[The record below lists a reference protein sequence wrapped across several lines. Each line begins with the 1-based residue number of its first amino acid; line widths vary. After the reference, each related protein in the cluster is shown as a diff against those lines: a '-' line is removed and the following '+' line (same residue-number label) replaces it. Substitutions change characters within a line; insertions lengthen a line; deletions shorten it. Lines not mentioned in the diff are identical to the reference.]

1 MKMEMSKYFKTKCA
15 RKETI
20 LGFVFLLPSFLGVS
34 IFVLI
39 PFIDAVRRSFSE
51 TMTRRFVGL
60 ENYRLVFANEAF
72 KLAAKNTG
80 KFLLVCIPLL
90 LLLSL
95 FFSILLFSIG
105 RLQNVIKTTFLIPMV
120 IPAASIVL
128 LWRVFFDEYGMLNKI
143 IVHFG
148 GSGTDW
154 MNSSKAFYI
163 LVFTYIWKN
172 IGYDIILWLAGLN
185 GISQSVYEAASVDG
199 AGTFTKFIYIT
210 LPNLMSTLFI
220 VTVLSLINSFKVF
233 REAYLIAG
241 DYPHESIYMLQHVF
255 NNWFTN
261 LDIQKMCAGAVLVA
275 ITLLTVIIGIQKLT
289 GSDKEEVL

>member
-1 MKMEMSKYFKTKCA
+1 MGMSKYFRTKRA

-20 LGFVFLLPSFLGVS
+20 LGLGFLLPSFLGVS

-80 KFLLVCIPLL
+80 KFLLICIPLL

-95 FFSILLFSIG
+95 FFSVLLFSIG
-105 RLQNVIKTTFLIPMV
+105 KLQNVIKTTFLIPMV

-143 IVHFG
+143 IVHLG
-148 GSGTDW
+148 GNGTDW

-172 IGYDIILWLAGLN
+172 IGYDIILWIAGLN
-185 GISQSVYEAASVDG
+185 GISESVYEAASVDG
-199 AGTFTKFIYIT
+199 AGTVTKFIYIT

-289 GSDKEEVL
+289 RSDKEELL

>member
-1 MKMEMSKYFKTKCA
+1 MSKYFRTKRA

-20 LGFVFLLPSFLGVS
+20 LGLGFLLPSFLGVS

-80 KFLLVCIPLL
+80 KFLLICIPLL

-95 FFSILLFSIG
+95 FFSVLLFSIG
-105 RLQNVIKTTFLIPMV
+105 KLQNVIKTTFLIPMV

-143 IVHFG
+143 IVHLG
-148 GSGTDW
+148 GNGTDW

-172 IGYDIILWLAGLN
+172 IGYDIILWIAGLN
-185 GISQSVYEAASVDG
+185 GISESVYEAASVDG
-199 AGTFTKFIYIT
+199 AGTVTKFIYIT

-289 GSDKEEVL
+289 RSDKEELL

>member
-1 MKMEMSKYFKTKCA
+1 MKIPIEKYIRTKRA
-15 RKETI
+15 RKETL
-20 LGFVFLLPSFLGVS
+20 LGIGFLLPSLIGVS

-39 PFIDAVRRSFSE
+39 PFMDAIRRSFSE
-51 TMTRRFVGL
+51 TMTRKFVGF
-60 ENYRLVFANEAF
+60 ENYRVVFANEAF
-72 KLAAKNTG
+72 QLAAKNTG

-90 LLLSL
+90 LVLSL
-95 FFSILLFSIG
+95 TFSVLLYSVK

-128 LWRVFFDEYGMLNKI
+128 LWKVFFDEYGLLNKI
-143 IVHFG
+143 MIACG
-148 GSGTDW
+148 GTGTDW
-154 MNSSKAFYI
+154 MNSNKAFLV

-185 GISQSVYEAASVDG
+185 GISESIYEAASVDG
-199 AGTFTKFIYIT
+199 AGSLQKFIYIT
-210 LPNLMSTLFI
+210 IPNLMSTLFI

-275 ITLLTVIIGIQKLT
+275 IVLLGVIVLIQKLT
-289 GSDKEEVL
+289 RSDKEEIV

>member
-1 MKMEMSKYFKTKCA
+1 MSKGMGKYFKTKRA
-15 RKETI
+15 RKESI
-20 LGFVFLLPSFLGVS
+20 LGLGFLLPSFLGVS

-39 PFIDAVRRSFSE
+39 PFVDAVRRSFSE
-51 TMTRRFVGL
+51 TMTRKFVGL
-60 ENYRLVFANEAF
+60 ANYKVVFANEAF

-80 KFLLVCIPLL
+80 KFLLICIPLL
-90 LLLSL
+90 LILSL
-95 FFSILLFSIG
+95 FFSILLFSIKK
-105 RLQNVIKTTFLIPMV
+105 LQNLIKTTFLIPMV

-128 LWRVFFDEYGMLNKI
+128 LWKVFFDEYGLLNKI

-154 MNSSKAFYI
+154 MNSSKAFYV

-185 GISQSVYEAASVDG
+185 GISPSIYEAASVDG
-199 AGTFTKFIYIT
+199 AGTVTKFIYIT

-275 ITLLTVIIGIQKLT
+275 IVLLTVIIGIQKLT
-289 GSDKEEVL
+289 RSDTEEGV

>member
-1 MKMEMSKYFKTKCA
+1 MKLGMSKYFRTKRA
-15 RKETI
+15 RKESF
-20 LGFVFLLPSFLGVS
+20 LGLLFLLPSFLGVS

-39 PFIDAVRRSFSE
+39 PFADAVRRSFSE
-51 TMTRRFVGL
+51 IMTRKFVGL
-60 ENYRLVFANEAF
+60 SNYKLVLANEAF
-72 KLAAKNTG
+72 KLAAKNTVR
-80 KFLLVCIPLL
+80 FLLTCIPLL
-90 LLLSL
+90 LILSL
-95 FFSILLFSIG
+95 VFSVLLFSIKKI
-105 RLQNVIKTTFLIPMV
+105 QNLIKTTFLIPMV

-128 LWRVFFDEYGMLNKI
+128 LWKVFFDEYGMLNKL
-143 IVHFG
+143 IVHLG

-154 MNSSKAFYI
+154 MNSNKAFYI

-185 GISQSVYEAASVDG
+185 GIPQSVYEAAAVDG
-199 AGTFTKFIYIT
+199 AGAVTKFIYIT
-210 LPNLMSTLFI
+210 IPNLMSTLFI
-220 VTVLSLINSFKVF
+220 ITVLSLINSFKVF

-275 ITLLTVIIGIQKLT
+275 IVLLSVIIGIQKLT
-289 GSDKEEVL
+289 GSDKEELL

>member
-1 MKMEMSKYFKTKCA
+1 MKMGMNKYFKTKRA

-80 KFLLVCIPLL
+80 KFLLICIPLL

-95 FFSILLFSIG
+95 FFSVLLFSIG

-199 AGTFTKFIYIT
+199 AGTLTKFIYIT
-210 LPNLMSTLFI
+210 IPNLMSTLFI

>member
-1 MKMEMSKYFKTKCA
+1 MGMSKYFKTKRA

-80 KFLLVCIPLL
+80 KFLLICIPLL

-95 FFSILLFSIG
+95 FFSVLLFSIK

-148 GSGTDW
+148 GGGTDW

-210 LPNLMSTLFI
+210 IPNLMSTLFI

-289 GSDKEEVL
+289 GNDREEVL

>member
-1 MKMEMSKYFKTKCA
+1 MKMGMSKYFKTKRA

-128 LWRVFFDEYGMLNKI
+128 LWRVFFDEYKI

>member
-1 MKMEMSKYFKTKCA
+1 M
-15 RKETI
+15 
-20 LGFVFLLPSFLGVS
+20 
-34 IFVLI
+34 
-39 PFIDAVRRSFSE
+39 
-51 TMTRRFVGL
+51 
-60 ENYRLVFANEAF
+60 
-72 KLAAKNTG
+72 
-80 KFLLVCIPLL
+80 
-90 LLLSL
+90 
-95 FFSILLFSIG
+95 
-105 RLQNVIKTTFLIPMV
+105 
-120 IPAASIVL
+120 
-128 LWRVFFDEYGMLNKI
+128 
-143 IVHFG
+143 
-148 GSGTDW
+148 
-154 MNSSKAFYI
+154 
-163 LVFTYIWKN
+163 
-172 IGYDIILWLAGLN
+172 N

-210 LPNLMSTLFI
+210 IPNLMSTLFI

>member
-1 MKMEMSKYFKTKCA
+1 
-15 RKETI
+15 
-20 LGFVFLLPSFLGVS
+20 
-34 IFVLI
+34 
-39 PFIDAVRRSFSE
+39 
-51 TMTRRFVGL
+51 
-60 ENYRLVFANEAF
+60 
-72 KLAAKNTG
+72 
-80 KFLLVCIPLL
+80 
-90 LLLSL
+90 
-95 FFSILLFSIG
+95 
-105 RLQNVIKTTFLIPMV
+105 MV

-143 IVHFG
+143 IVHLG
-148 GSGTDW
+148 GNGTDW

-172 IGYDIILWLAGLN
+172 IGYDIILWIAGLN
-185 GISQSVYEAASVDG
+185 GISESVYEAASVDG
-199 AGTFTKFIYIT
+199 AGTVTKFIYIT

-289 GSDKEEVL
+289 RSDKEELL

>member
-1 MKMEMSKYFKTKCA
+1 MSKYFKTKRA
-15 RKETI
+15 RKESI
-20 LGFVFLLPSFLGVS
+20 LGLGFLLPSFLGVS

-51 TMTRRFVGL
+51 TMTRKFVGL
-60 ENYRLVFANEAF
+60 ANYKVVFSNEAF

-80 KFLLVCIPLL
+80 RFLIICIPLL
-90 LLLSL
+90 LILSL
-95 FFSILLFSIG
+95 VFSILLFSIKK
-105 RLQNVIKTTFLIPMV
+105 LHNLIKTTFLIPMV

-128 LWRVFFDEYGMLNKI
+128 LWKVFFDDFGFLNKI
-143 IVHFG
+143 IIHFG

-154 MNSSKAFYI
+154 MNSSKAFYV

-185 GISQSVYEAASVDG
+185 GISGSIYEAASVDG
-199 AGTFTKFIYIT
+199 AGPISKFVYIT
-210 LPNLMSTLFI
+210 IPNLMSTLFI

-275 ITLLTVIIGIQKLT
+275 IVLLTIIIVIQKLT
-289 GSDKEEVL
+289 GSDKGEVV

>member
-1 MKMEMSKYFKTKCA
+1 MKMGMNKYFKTKRA

-60 ENYRLVFANEAF
+60 ENYKLVFANEAF
-72 KLAAKNTG
+72 QLAAKNTG
-80 KFLLVCIPLL
+80 KFLLICIPLL

-95 FFSILLFSIG
+95 FFSVLLFSIG

-210 LPNLMSTLFI
+210 IPNLMSTLFI

>member
-1 MKMEMSKYFKTKCA
+1 MGMSKYFRTKRA

-20 LGFVFLLPSFLGVS
+20 HGLGFLLPSFLGVS

-80 KFLLVCIPLL
+80 KFLLICIPLL

-95 FFSILLFSIG
+95 FFSVLLFSIG
-105 RLQNVIKTTFLIPMV
+105 KLQNVIKTTFLIPMV

-143 IVHFG
+143 IVHLG

-172 IGYDIILWLAGLN
+172 IGYDIILWIAGLN
-185 GISQSVYEAASVDG
+185 GISESVFEAASVDG
-199 AGTFTKFIYIT
+199 AGTVTKFIYIT

-289 GSDKEEVL
+289 RSDKEELL